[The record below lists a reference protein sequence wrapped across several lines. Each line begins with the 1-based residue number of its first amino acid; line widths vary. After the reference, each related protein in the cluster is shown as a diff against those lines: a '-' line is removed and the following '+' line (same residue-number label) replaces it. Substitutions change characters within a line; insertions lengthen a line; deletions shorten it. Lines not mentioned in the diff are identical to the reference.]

1 MRNLTVKEQQ
11 EINGGGLLL
20 GAGIVILIGVCGSLG
35 FYNGKKDTDL
45 QYSDKE

>member
-11 EINGGGLLL
+11 EINGGGFLL
-20 GAGIVILIGVCGSLG
+20 GAGVVVLIGVCGGLG

-45 QYSDKE
+45 QYSGE